1 MQNLVRRARRR
12 LLENELLAQGS
23 NSVSAALV
31 AFIFLLLLGSEILN
45 WQIVAAVPLLAFAA
59 GAFLVRRRLPSPY
72 RTAQIVD
79 HRLDLSDTLSTA
91 LFFSEVNPG
100 ASVEPGVRD
109 AQFEQAGRLAET
121 IDPQKAIPYVMPRGA
136 YIAGVL
142 LLVASSLFAL
152 RYGISRQ
159 LDLRRPMANFLPESL
174 NNSKMRQ
181 ASNQKRNPKQTP
193 ESPDENGTQ
202 ADQDQQ
208 SPGAEDPQQ
217 QGQTAADQD
226 AQASAKQDGKSAS
239 GKKQDGSDDQMA
251 TDDQDGNE
259 SGADKNGDEGQQGAQ
274 QGDNKK
280 QGNQQGNSKDQNAS
294 SDSSLMNKVKDAIQN
309 LMSRVKPQQQQ
320 GNQQGSQEQQQ
331 NPGKSQQGSKQ
342 QNSKEG
348 TPQQGQQ
355 GDAQEGEDG
364 QEAKNA
370 ENSQQ
375 SKGQG
380 KSDSKQSSK
389 QPGSGIGSQDGDKQI
404 KNAEQLAAMGKISEI
419 LGKRSANLTGEA
431 TVEVQSTSQQLKTPY
446 ANKGAQHTQAGTEI
460 RRDEVPV
467 ALQPMVQQYFET
479 IRKQAPATPA
489 KKD

>member
-1 MQNLVRRARRR
+1 M
-12 LLENELLAQGS
+12 
-23 NSVSAALV
+23 SAALV
-31 AFIFLLLLGSEILN
+31 AFILLLLLGSEILN

-59 GAFLVRRRLPSPY
+59 GVYLVRKRLPSPY

-79 HRLDLSDTLSTA
+79 HRLELSDTLSTA
-91 LFFSEVNPG
+91 LFFHEVQPE
-100 ASVEPGVRD
+100 ASVEREVRD
-109 AQFEQAGRLAET
+109 AQFAQAGRLADT
-121 IDPQKAIPYVMPRGA
+121 IDARKAIPYVVPRGA

-159 LDLRRPMANFLPESL
+159 LDLRHPLANFLPESL
-174 NNSKMRQ
+174 TNSPKVRQ
-181 ASNQKRNPKQTP
+181 ASNSKRDPKRTP

-208 SPGAEDPQQ
+208 GQGAEDPQQ
-217 QGQTAADQD
+217 QGQTAAEDG
-226 AQASAKQDGKSAS
+226 QANAKQEGKSAS

-251 TDDQDGNE
+251 TDDQDGSE

-280 QGNQQGNSKDQNAS
+280 QGNQQQGNSKDQNAS
-294 SDSSLMNKVKDAIQN
+294 NDSSLMNKVKDAFQN
-309 LMSRVKPQQQQ
+309 LMSRVKPQQQPQ
-320 GNQQGSQEQQQ
+320 GSQQGSQEQQQ

-342 QNSKEG
+342 QNSKDG

-446 ANKGAQHTQAGTEI
+446 ANKGSQHTQAGTEI

-479 IRKQAPATPA
+479 IRKQAPAPA
-489 KKD
+489 KK